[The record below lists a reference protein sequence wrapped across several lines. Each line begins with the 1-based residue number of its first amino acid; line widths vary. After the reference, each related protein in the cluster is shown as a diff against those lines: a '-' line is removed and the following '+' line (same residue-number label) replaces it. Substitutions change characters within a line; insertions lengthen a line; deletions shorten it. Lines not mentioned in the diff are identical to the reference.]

1 MYFFGRQLFIYCFN
15 KKICNN
21 KSYKYYAV
29 KRSIKLINQAHK
41 IVGIFLLALLLL
53 LLAVRAAGRLI
64 TGRTPKG
71 GINESF
77 FTDINGQEMWFSV
90 YSEDPSL
97 PAFVHEAAQR
107 QKTAGSRNPSPQNE

>member
-1 MYFFGRQLFIYCFN
+1 M
-15 KKICNN
+15 
-21 KSYKYYAV
+21 KSSAKGLRRFL
-29 KRSIKLINQAHK
+29 KRA
-41 IVGIFLLALLLL
+41 GIFLLALLLL